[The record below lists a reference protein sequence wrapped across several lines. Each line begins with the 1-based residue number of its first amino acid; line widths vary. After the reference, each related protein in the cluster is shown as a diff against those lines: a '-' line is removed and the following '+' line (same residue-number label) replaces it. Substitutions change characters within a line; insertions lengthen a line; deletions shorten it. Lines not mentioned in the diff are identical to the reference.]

1 MIQLAPKSS
10 LARVLC
16 VETDPHLREWLDS
29 VLAGRFAVVRVADTA
44 TALEALTRDGPFEL
58 VVCDAASAAL
68 LERAAVVAP
77 GAGRILVTGS
87 SARDAPTPVNEDGG
101 SCVVARACSSA
112 ELTRL
117 VDEAF
122 ERSQQRVLEG
132 AIDRQRLDAMSIHI
146 VRTRRA
152 AARARI
158 AAALV
163 RHLPG
168 AVTAL
173 TQIVRAVRQR
183 AAFGRPA
190 SPLELD
196 VLSRACDGLTPVA
209 RYLAM
214 VDAREPQP
222 SCDPVVAAESVVAL
236 LRASGL
242 CDGMELA
249 VHAEVDTPPAA
260 VGGDD
265 LEHVILE
272 LLLNA
277 VDALELASR
286 DAPAVY
292 VKVGRS
298 GEGRVACAVGDN
310 GRGIPPHSVPLVF
323 EPNFS
328 TKVPPGTGGLGLFA
342 VREIVARAGGEVE
355 ISSEVDLHTV
365 VTVTLPSRP

>member
-16 VETDPHLREWLDS
+16 VETDPHLREWLER
-29 VLAGRFAVVRVADTA
+29 VLAGRFIVVGVADA
-44 TALEALTRDGPFEL
+44 GAALDALAREGPFEL
-58 VVCDAASAAL
+58 IVCDAAGTEL
-68 LERAAVVAP
+68 LERASAIAP
-77 GAGRILVTGS
+77 ETGRILVTAA
-87 SARDAPTPVNEDGG
+87 SARDAPAPVNDDGG
-101 SCVVARACSSA
+101 ACVIARVCSSA
-112 ELTRL
+112 ELARL

-122 ERSQQRVLEG
+122 ERSQRRAPDA
-132 AIDRQRLDAMSIHI
+132 AIVRQRLDAVSLHV

-152 AARARI
+152 AARARV

-209 RYLAM
+209 GYLAL
-214 VDAREPQP
+214 VDAREPEP
-222 SCDPVVAAESVVAL
+222 SCDPVLAAESVVAL
-236 LRASGL
+236 VRASGL
-242 CDGMELA
+242 CEGMELA
-249 VHAEVDTPPAA
+249 VHAEEDTPAA
-260 VGGDD
+260 ALGGDD

-277 VDALELASR
+277 VEALESASR

-292 VKVGRS
+292 VKVGRA
-298 GEGRVACAVGDN
+298 GEGRVTCAVGDN
-310 GRGIPPHSVPLVF
+310 GRGIPRDAVPIVF
-323 EPNFS
+323 EPTFT
-328 TKVPPGTGGLGLFA
+328 TKRAPATGGLGLFA
-342 VREIVARAGGEVE
+342 VREIVTRAGGEVDVT
-355 ISSEVDLHTV
+355 SEVDLHTV
-365 VTVTLPSRP
+365 VTVTLPART